1 MIEFVGIEPRGYQAR
16 ILKELE
22 AVPSIGL
29 FMGTGTGKTLTSL
42 MKVNQLKVK
51 SLLVLCPAKVVSQWV
66 KVIKEH
72 GENLSIV
79 ELNPNDSCTKKYET
93 IKNNLKRRNKV
104 IVLGIESIY
113 RYPDIEKYINDTW
126 CVIVDESHK
135 IKEMGTPR
143 KPVKVT
149 QTVLKIGEKTPYKII
164 LTATPVQKDK
174 GGYIDYYAQLR
185 FLGYISYSLN
195 VFKNHFCIMK
205 KIHPIG
211 MPYPINIIDGYVNTI
226 IIDKI
231 LKMCCRRYECKFN
244 DFEPQH
250 NKIELEKPK
259 NYSKLT
265 REKYYEDLDLSNLSQ
280 RRIAY
285 KTLCS
290 GVIKGVDIYHNS
302 LEYEDNTIKADWL
315 KEFISNTDEKIVVF
329 YKYNVELKQLET
341 LCKELGK
348 KYIIINGAN
357 KRKTEDI
364 NSGDYDIILGQFG
377 ACGESIDGI
386 QYQSHI
392 CVYFSIPESSLEY
405 KQALGRINRDG
416 QEKVPMYYYLVTK
429 DTIEDKIYD
438 LIQSKIEFNE
448 ETLNKLIIDK
458 S

>member
-1 MIEFVGIEPRGYQAR
+1 MIEFVGIEPREYQAK
-16 ILKELE
+16 ILKELR
-22 AVPSIGL
+22 AIPSVGL

-42 MKVNQLKVK
+42 MKVNELGVNN
-51 SLLVLCPAKVVSQWV
+51 LLVLCPAKVVNQWL
-66 KVIKEH
+66 KVIEKY
-72 GENLSIV
+72 GKNLNIIDFK
-79 ELNPNDSCTKKYET
+79 PNSSCKIKYEV
-93 IKNNLKRRNKV
+93 IKNSVRKRNKV
-104 IVLGIESIY
+104 VVLGIESIF
-113 RYPDIEKYINDTW
+113 RYQGIENLISDNW

-135 IKEMGTPR
+135 IKEMGTVR

-149 QTVLKIGEKTPYKII
+149 QAVLKIGEKTPYKII

-185 FLGYISYSLN
+185 FLGYINYSLSN
-195 VFKNHFCIMK
+195 FKSRYCIMK

-211 MPYPINIIDGYVNTI
+211 LPFPIDVITNYIHTSEIDA
-226 IIDKI
+226 I
-231 LKMCCRRYECKFN
+231 LHMCCRRYECKFN

-250 NKIELEKPK
+250 NKIELDKPK
-259 NYSKLT
+259 SYNT
-265 REKYYEDLDLSNLSQ
+265 TVREKYYEDLDLSNLSQ

-290 GVIKGVDIYHNS
+290 GMVKGVDIYHNS
-302 LEYEDNTIKADWL
+302 LEYVDNTIKYDWL
-315 KEFISNTDEKIVVF
+315 KEFISNTDEKIIIF
-329 YKYNVELKQLET
+329 YKYNVELNQLEK
-341 LCKELGK
+341 LCKDLSK
-348 KYIIINGAN
+348 KYIVINGAN

-364 NSGDYDIILGQFG
+364 TSGDYDIILGQFG

-448 ETLNKLIIDK
+448 ETLNKLIV
-458 S
+458 